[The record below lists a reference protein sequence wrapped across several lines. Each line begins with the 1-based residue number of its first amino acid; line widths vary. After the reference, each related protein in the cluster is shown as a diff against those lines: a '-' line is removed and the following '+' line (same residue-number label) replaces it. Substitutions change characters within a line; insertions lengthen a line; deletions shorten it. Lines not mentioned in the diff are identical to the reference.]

1 MENQFESDN
10 QIEIDI
16 KDLIIELLNN
26 WKWIVLT
33 MILVGGIAFSASKFL
48 MTPKYESTSELYVL
62 SKSTSITSLADIQAG
77 TSLTNDYM
85 VVVVERPVI
94 EQVIQNLGLNETYK
108 TILNKITVKNPT
120 NSRILQITVTDENPN
135 RAKAITDEV
144 ARVASTF
151 IAAKM
156 DQDPPTIISYGYAD
170 GEPVSPNTMMNTAV
184 GVVIGSAFS
193 KIVTSLVNDII
204 MPAISVLT
212 GNVDFS
218 DMVFTIG
225 EVSIKY
231 GNFITAIVNFLI
243 IALCI
248 SPN

>member
-10 QIEIDI
+10 QIEIDL

-33 MILVGGIAFSASKFL
+33 MILVGGIAFSTSKFL

-94 EQVIQNLGLNETYK
+94 EQVIQNLALNETYK
-108 TILNKITVKNPT
+108 TMLDKITVENPT
-120 NSRILQITVTDENPN
+120 NSRILQITITDENPN
-135 RAKAITDEV
+135 RAKAIADEV
-144 ARVASTF
+144 ARVAATF

-156 DQDPPTIISYGYAD
+156 DQDPPTIIHEGYAD
-170 GEPVSPNTMMNTAV
+170 GVPVSPSVIKNTIIGVILGAL
-184 GVVIGSAFS
+184 VVIAIILISYVFNDTIMTPEDVEKKLGINILGTLPLEEAEDDGDERLRKKKNKKS
-193 KIVTSLVNDII
+193 KKTR
-204 MPAISVLT
+204 
-212 GNVDFS
+212 
-218 DMVFTIG
+218 
-225 EVSIKY
+225 
-231 GNFITAIVNFLI
+231 
-243 IALCI
+243 
-248 SPN
+248 